1 LMGVCP
7 RANIGGDREDARLSA
22 GLKVKEQMV
31 DTKILIVD
39 DEAGI
44 RLMVVRMLGADYTVL
59 EAADGEEAVTLTR
72 LHKPSLILMDI
83 MMPGKD
89 GYSACHEIKTDP
101 QTKSVPVVMVSA
113 IGHKLNEKLS
123 AEVGADGYI
132 TKPFSVEGLLEAIN
146 RYVPGPA

>member
-1 LMGVCP
+1 
-7 RANIGGDREDARLSA
+7 
-22 GLKVKEQMV
+22 MV
-31 DTKILIVD
+31 NTKILIVD

-44 RLMVVRMLGADYTVL
+44 RLMVVRMLGEDYTVL

-72 LHKPSLILMDI
+72 MHKPSLVLMDI
-83 MMPGKD
+83 LMPGKD

-101 QTKSVPVVMVSA
+101 DTRPVPVVMVSA

-132 TKPFSVEGLLEAIN
+132 TKPFSVEGLLEAIGK
-146 RYVPGPA
+146 YVPRSV

>member
-1 LMGVCP
+1 
-7 RANIGGDREDARLSA
+7 
-22 GLKVKEQMV
+22 MV
-31 DTKILIVD
+31 DKKILIVD

-59 EAADGEEAVTLTR
+59 EAADGEQAVALTR
-72 LHKPSLILMDI
+72 LHKPSLVLMDI

-101 QTKSVPVVMVSA
+101 ETKSIPVVMVSA
-113 IGHKLNEKLS
+113 IGHKLNAKLS

-132 TKPFSVEGLLEAIN
+132 TKPFSVEGLLEAIAQ
-146 RYVPGPA
+146 YAPDSA

>member
-1 LMGVCP
+1 
-7 RANIGGDREDARLSA
+7 
-22 GLKVKEQMV
+22 MV
-31 DTKILIVD
+31 DTRILIAD

-44 RLMVVRMLGADYTVL
+44 RLMVLRMLGGDYTVL
-59 EAADGEEAVTLTR
+59 EAADGEEAVNLTR
-72 LHKPSLILMDI
+72 LHKPSLVLMDI

-101 QTKSVPVVMVSA
+101 ETRSVPVVMVSA

-132 TKPFSVEGLLEAIN
+132 TKPFSVEGLLEAID

>member
-1 LMGVCP
+1 MG
-7 RANIGGDREDARLSA
+7 
-22 GLKVKEQMV
+22 

-44 RLMVVRMLGADYTVL
+44 RLMVARMLGGDYTVL
-59 EAADGEEAVTLTR
+59 EAADGEEAVELTR
-72 LHKPSLILMDI
+72 LHKPSLVLMDI

-101 QTKSVPVVMVSA
+101 QTKSIPVVMVSA

>member
-1 LMGVCP
+1 
-7 RANIGGDREDARLSA
+7 
-22 GLKVKEQMV
+22 MV

>member
-1 LMGVCP
+1 
-7 RANIGGDREDARLSA
+7 
-22 GLKVKEQMV
+22 MV

-44 RLMVVRMLGADYTVL
+44 RLMVVRMLGEDYTVL

-72 LHKPSLILMDI
+72 LHKPSLVFMDI
-83 MMPGKD
+83 LMPGKD

-101 QTKSVPVVMVSA
+101 ETRSIPVVMVSA
-113 IGHKLNEKLS
+113 IGHKLNERLS

-132 TKPFSVEGLLEAIN
+132 TKPFSVEKLLEAIAK
-146 RYVPGPA
+146 YATGST

>member
-1 LMGVCP
+1 MG
-7 RANIGGDREDARLSA
+7 
-22 GLKVKEQMV
+22 

-44 RLMVVRMLGADYTVL
+44 RLMVARMLGADYTVL
-59 EAADGEEAVTLTR
+59 EAADGEEGVELTR
-72 LHKPSLILMDI
+72 LHKPSLVLMDI

-101 QTKSVPVVMVSA
+101 QTQSIPVVMVSA

-132 TKPFSVEGLLEAIN
+132 TKPFSVEGLLEAIAK
-146 RYVPGPA
+146 YAPGPT

>member
-1 LMGVCP
+1 
-7 RANIGGDREDARLSA
+7 
-22 GLKVKEQMV
+22 MV

-44 RLMVVRMLGADYTVL
+44 RLMVVRMLGEEYTVL

-72 LHKPSLILMDI
+72 LHKPSLVFMDI
-83 MMPGKD
+83 LMPGKD

-101 QTKSVPVVMVSA
+101 ETRSIPVVMVSA
-113 IGHKLNEKLS
+113 IGHKLNERLS

-132 TKPFSVEGLLEAIN
+132 TKPFSVEKLLEAIAK
-146 RYVPGPA
+146 YATGST

>member
-1 LMGVCP
+1 MG
-7 RANIGGDREDARLSA
+7 
-22 GLKVKEQMV
+22 

-44 RLMVVRMLGADYTVL
+44 RLMVARMLGADYTVL
-59 EAADGEEAVTLTR
+59 EAADGEEGVELTR
-72 LHKPSLILMDI
+72 LHKPSLVLMDI

-101 QTKSVPVVMVSA
+101 QTQSIPVVMVSA